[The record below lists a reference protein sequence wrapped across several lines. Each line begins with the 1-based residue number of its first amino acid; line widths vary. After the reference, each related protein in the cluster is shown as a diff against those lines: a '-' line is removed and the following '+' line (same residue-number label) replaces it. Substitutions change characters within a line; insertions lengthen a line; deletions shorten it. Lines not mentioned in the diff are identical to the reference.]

1 MNRKNATVLFLSK
14 FVTDY
19 GKDNPYFNIKINN
32 PQETVAYVLVLKR
45 CHLLKMDRKNAT
57 VFIILFLSK
66 FVTDY
71 GKDNPYFNIK
81 INNPQETVA
90 YVLV

>member
-1 MNRKNATVLFLSK
+1 MRLFYFLFR

-32 PQETVAYVLVLKR
+32 PQETVAYVLLLKR
-45 CHLLKMDRKNAT
+45 RNLLKMDRKNAT
-57 VFIILFLSK
+57 VFTILFFIR

-71 GKDNPYFNIK
+71 GKDNSYFNVK
-81 INNPQETVA
+81 INIRKRQSRMS
-90 YVLV
+90 LC